1 MRAPIAS
8 LLALVLLA
16 SCGNKWGR
24 ELRQTTPLG
33 EATIYHSEAV
43 DEATARKVFQVMLDS
58 AYNFASNLPEQID
71 KVDGRITLRL
81 GNDNEDSLADVAAN
95 EMKSGVSIY
104 CRHLAWTVSKA
115 IDGQPVDIVLC
126 RKSLD
131 EQVYT
136 VRWDPET
143 K

>member
-1 MRAPIAS
+1 MRARVLT
-8 LLALVLLA
+8 LLAFGFLA
-16 SCGNKWGR
+16 SCGSKWGR

-33 EATIYHSEAV
+33 DATIYYSDAV
-43 DEATARKVFQVMLDS
+43 DEATARKVFQVMLDT

-71 KVDGRITLRL
+71 KVDGRITVRL
-81 GNDNEDSLADVAAN
+81 GNDNEDSMADVAAN
-95 EMKSGVSIY
+95 QMKSGVSVY
-104 CRHLAWTVSKA
+104 CRNLARFVSKA

-131 EQVYT
+131 EPVFT
-136 VRWDPET
+136 VRWDPEH